1 MGNFYKIILFVFT
14 AMAMFAS
21 PSIAQ
26 TFKWR
31 LVSTWPAQST
41 VFYSDQR
48 FAKNIY
54 ELSGGRLQ
62 ISVHPAGELVPM
74 QAVFDTVSKGAA
86 EMGGDWATYWSG
98 KNSAFELLGSYPMG
112 LSQQDIP
119 NWYFFFGG
127 QEIYNYMYGKYNMV
141 YFLSQNASVGS
152 GIRTVKPIKTL
163 ADFKGKK
170 LRMAGKAQAYILQ
183 KLGAVQVMMPAGE
196 IGSALA
202 AGDIDGATFGVPLT
216 DWSAGMGE
224 YTKYNFAP
232 GWNQPSSATGVM
244 INKDAWNT
252 LPPDLKR
259 IIEFAAHENMI
270 YMAARTES
278 TAGAGINK
286 FKEKGTQVTKI
297 SPQELKQIEEWMWEY
312 VVEEAKKNPDYN
324 KVATSQFQ
332 YLKDFSATRDYEHP
346 YSQGRNPATFP
357 KLPDL
362 K

>member
-1 MGNFYKIILFVFT
+1 MRNFCKILLVVFT
-14 AMAMFAS
+14 AMAMFAP

-31 LVSTWPAQST
+31 LVSCWPAQST
-41 VFYSDQR
+41 IFFSDTR

-62 ISVHPAGELVPM
+62 ITVHPAGEIVASS
-74 QAVFDTVSKGAA
+74 AVFDTVSKGAA
-86 EMGGDWATYWSG
+86 EMGGDWPTYWAS

-112 LSQQDIP
+112 LSQYDIV

-127 QEIYNYMYGKYNMV
+127 KDIYDYMYGKFNMV
-141 YFLSQNASVGS
+141 YFLTQSASIGS
-152 GIRTVKPIKTL
+152 GIRTVKPIRSL

-170 LRMAGKAQAYILQ
+170 LRMGGKAQAYILT
-183 KLGAVQVMMPAGE
+183 KLGAVQVMIPAGD
-196 IGSALA
+196 ISAALST
-202 AGDIDGATFGVPLT
+202 GIIDGATFGSPLT
-216 DWSAGMGE
+216 DWSVGMGE
-224 YTKYNFAP
+224 LTRYNFAP
-232 GWNQPSSATGVM
+232 GWNQTVSATGIM

-270 YMAARTES
+270 YMAARTTS
-278 TAGAGINK
+278 TAGTGIAK

-297 SPQELKQIEEWMWEY
+297 SPKELKQIEEWMWAYLAEQ
-312 VVEEAKKNPDYN
+312 AKNNPDYN
-324 KVATSQFQ
+324 IVATSQFQ
-332 YLKDFSATRDYEHP
+332 YLKDYSATRDYEHP
-346 YSQGRNPATFP
+346 YSQGRNPTAMP
-357 KLPDL
+357 KLPGL